1 MIIHENKAWW
11 VFLKECLPSFGKENG
26 CVPINHYCYEEG
38 DVWSDQRPVAVLW
51 HRLAGNGPFQV
62 SSESQ
67 EYYFTEIFTTSYL
80 QFYNMHEYATHLK
93 KLRTLEKNQCV
104 KFGTKS
110 TLFRKKSQ
118 SASIFSILMQLE

>member
-1 MIIHENKAWW
+1 MKTKFDGFL
-11 VFLKECLPSFGKENG
+11 VFFFKECLPSFGKENG

-93 KLRTLEKNQCV
+93 KNHALWKKISALNLEPSQHSLEKKV
-104 KFGTKS
+104 KAGRY
-110 TLFRKKSQ
+110 FRY
-118 SASIFSILMQLE
+118 